1 MSAPVLESDSVP
13 PASHTGQAG
22 VKPPASELG
31 QQLQE
36 VQDQARGATV
46 HSFDPFASPSQ
57 KAQQALKGA
66 KGAIPS
72 LDLSSAPS
80 LRGSTGGTAVA
91 SDAGSNGKKVEVTA
105 GPRDSDKATKEE
117 ALQGK
122 EGEGYAGDEE
132 RARGILKG
140 EGRISDDGVENP
152 PGAMPEKEAE
162 KGKVREIPSWFAIG
176 WTGQDRT
183 LFLAPEDA
191 KKRSIL
197 EDFVSDAYYG
207 EWYHNAGIITFSV
220 VASHFI
226 TLFGGGLGW
235 LILILA
241 VCATYYQTS
250 IKRVRRNVRDDMA
263 REVAKKGLRN
273 EVESVTWLN
282 LFMQRFWLI
291 YEPVLSATIVASVD
305 QVLSVSTPGFLDS
318 IRMTTFTLGT
328 KPPHID
334 HVQTF
339 PDTEDD
345 VVLMEW
351 KVSFIPNDV
360 KDMTHAQS
368 AKKVNPK
375 IVLNVRFGVGPAT
388 LGKDIVVEDISFAGT
403 MRIKLKLMNNFPHV
417 QTVDLSFMQ
426 PPVFDFVLKPIGF
439 DLSLIPGLSPFITQ
453 TVHSILAP
461 MMYDPNAFTLN
472 LEQLLS
478 GAPIDT
484 AVGVLAVTVHSG
496 KGLRGVKLGGG
507 APDPYVSFS
516 ISGRAELART
526 STKRST
532 SSPHWKGE
540 TKYILLN
547 NLNDTLTMTLFDWND
562 HRPDNDIGTVNF
574 DLKSLHKDGEQIGKT
589 GEVIYDGKARGHL
602 KFDAVYYPVLQPKK
616 QPDGTLEPVPETTS
630 GVVRLVVHQAK
641 DLDPRGQQINPF
653 FTVTLNDQSIH
664 RSQTLKRT
672 PNPIWERATE
682 FLVTNKSSAVVGL
695 TVKDD
700 NSILAD
706 SKLGVCKVRLMDLLE
721 ANKKGNDW
729 FPLSHARSGK
739 VRVSAEWKPVL
750 MTGAINGAGV
760 YSPPIGVVRLWFK
773 RSQDLKN
780 VEALTGGKSDPY
792 VRVLHG
798 GIIVGRTV
806 VHNNDLDPEYDEIIY
821 VQVHSPRDEFVI
833 EVMDYQ
839 HLTKDRTLGSTQFAI
854 AGLIAEG
861 PDKKTKPW
869 VGTGKVARTDVLR
882 SDAKR
887 TVKGNIQF
895 EAEFFPCVPLK
906 NVSFKTPEPA
916 AINEEVELDGA
927 NDDKSFASPPTS
939 PVKSITSV
947 NGTASAN
954 GDGEAREKEKEEEM
968 GIDIP
973 REQLLKAQTG
983 VLCFQIVSGQLAKK
997 GARLEVLFDDGYWS
1011 AYSTEPSR
1019 STHNTWDEIGEALI
1033 RELDFS
1039 QIIFRLNMA
1048 EKDTREEIIASATV
1062 DMNTFLEAALDKPA
1076 TFTLTAPDGS
1086 ARSTVVIAAKY
1097 VPVEMEILP
1106 RESINNSGLLRVD
1119 LLDAKGLPSAD
1130 KNGKSDPYAVFEL
1143 DGKRVHKSE
1152 VVKKTLAPVWNEKFE
1167 CEVARKDI
1175 AKLTLTVYDWDRVG
1189 NPDKL
1194 GRATIDLASLEPMEP
1209 KELSVDLKDT
1219 KTNASAG
1226 TVRLRLL
1233 HRPGFLIRSRHATST
1248 FSGGRVGTVLGGVGG
1263 GVLAVGG
1270 GVGGAGMAVGKSLG
1284 HGVTG
1289 VGKGAFKGIRK
1300 IEGLVP
1306 GGNRTST
1313 VRNGDLTP
1321 VPSTDGVEPSGVA
1334 VSTIS
1339 AAGSPVQPPAERLN
1353 NANGSG
1359 LATAMRVPATSDGV
1373 TGASV
1378 VITVGQ
1384 LSGLGEG
1391 GEKKAVHVKLNGGKT
1406 LLSTHH
1412 HKGAGDAIDFNETI
1426 SVKAAEGPM
1435 ELSFAVVHPKTIG
1448 SDKLLGTATL
1458 SLWEHVNA
1466 TKASSTVNLPVVGTE
1481 GNLQVSLNYVPP
1493 PEFSRD
1499 SRPPSIAGSVASS
1512 PSHKQ
1517 RSRFSSFGRSPKPE
1531 LTTE

>member
-1 MSAPVLESDSVP
+1 MSAPVLKSDFVP
-13 PASHTGQAG
+13 PASHTGQAA
-22 VKPPASELG
+22 VKSPESDLG
-31 QQLQE
+31 QQLQQ
-36 VQDQARGATV
+36 VQDQAKGANV

-66 KGAIPS
+66 KGAIAP

-91 SDAGSNGKKVEVTA
+91 SDVGSNGNKVKVTT
-105 GPRDSDKATKEE
+105 GPRESEKATKEE
-117 ALQGK
+117 VVQGK
-122 EGEGYAGDEE
+122 EGEGYAGDED
-132 RARGILKG
+132 RARAILKA
-140 EGRISDDGVENP
+140 EGRISEDGVENP

-207 EWYHNAGIITFSV
+207 QWYHNAGIITFSV

-226 TLFGGGLGW
+226 TLLGGGWGW
-235 LILILA
+235 LIVILA

-250 IKRVRRNVRDDMA
+250 VQRVRRNARDDMA

-305 QVLSVSTPGFLDS
+305 QILSVSTPSFLDS

-339 PDTEDD
+339 PDTDED

-360 KDMTHAQS
+360 KDMTHAQA

-417 QTVDLSFMQ
+417 KTVDLSFMQ

-439 DLSLIPGLSPFITQ
+439 DLSLIPGLSPFITN

-478 GAPIDT
+478 GAPLDT

-496 KGLRGVKLGGG
+496 KGLRGVKLGAG

-516 ISGRAELART
+516 ISGRAELAKT
-526 STKRST
+526 SIKRST
-532 SSPHWKGE
+532 SSPHWKAE
-540 TKYILLN
+540 TKYLLLN
-547 NLNDTLTMTLFDWND
+547 NLNDTLTMTVFDWNE

-574 DLKSLHKDGEQIGKT
+574 DLKLLEKDGEQIGKT
-589 GEVIYDGKARGHL
+589 GDVIFDGKARGQL

-641 DLDPRGQQINPF
+641 DLDPHGQQINPF
-653 FTVTLNDQSIH
+653 FNVTLNDQPIH

-682 FLVTNKSSAVVGL
+682 FLVTDKSSAVVGL
-695 TVKDD
+695 TIKDD

-750 MTGAINGAGV
+750 MAGAINGAGV
-760 YSPPIGVVRLWFK
+760 YTPPIGVIRLWFK

-806 VHNNDLDPEYDEIIY
+806 VHDNDLDPEYDEIVY

-839 HLTKDRTLGSTQFAI
+839 HLTKDRSLGSTQFSI
-854 AGLIAEG
+854 AGLVAEG

-869 VGTGKVARTDVLR
+869 VGTGKVARTDKLK

-906 NVSFKTPEPA
+906 NVSFEKPQAA
-916 AINEEVELDGA
+916 AITEEVELDEA
-927 NDDKSFASPPTS
+927 TDHESFASPPTS

-954 GDGEAREKEKEEEM
+954 GNGEAREKEKEEET

-973 REQLLKAQTG
+973 REQLLKTQTG
-983 VLCFQIVSGQLAKK
+983 VVSFQIVSGQLAKK

-1019 STHNTWDEIGEALI
+1019 STHNTWDEIGEALV

-1048 EKDTREEIIASATV
+1048 EKDTREDIIASATL
-1062 DMNTFLEAALDKPA
+1062 DMNTFLEAALDKQA
-1076 TFTLTAPDGS
+1076 TFTLTAPDGG

-1097 VPVEMEILP
+1097 IPVEMEILP

-1119 LLDAKGLPSAD
+1119 LFDAKGLPSAD

-1152 VVKKTLAPVWNEKFE
+1152 VIKKTLAPVWNEKFE
-1167 CEVARKDI
+1167 CEVARRDI
-1175 AKLTLTVYDWDRVG
+1175 AKFELVVYDWDRVG

-1209 KELSVDLKDT
+1209 KELTVELKDF
-1219 KTNASAG
+1219 KSNAPAG

-1233 HRPGFLIRSRHATST
+1233 HRPGFLIRARHATST

-1306 GGNRTST
+1306 GGRRTS
-1313 VRNGDLTP
+1313 VDNGDLTP
-1321 VPSTDGVEPSGVA
+1321 VASTEGVDPSGAA

-1339 AAGSPVQPPAERLN
+1339 ATGSPVQLPVETLHN
-1353 NANGSG
+1353 GNGSG
-1359 LATAMRVPATSDGV
+1359 SATPVRGPATSH
-1373 TGASV
+1373 GAAGANV
-1378 VITVGQ
+1378 VVTVGQ
-1384 LSGLGEG
+1384 LSGLSEG

-1412 HKGAGDAIDFNETI
+1412 HKGGGEAIDFNETV

-1458 SLWEHVNA
+1458 SIWEHVNA
-1466 TKASSTVNLPVVGTE
+1466 TRASSSVNLPLVGTE
-1481 GNLQVSLNYVPP
+1481 GNLQVSLNYVPA
-1493 PEFSRD
+1493 PEFPRD

-1531 LTTE
+1531 PTTE